1 MHKYPN
7 IMTVHVFY
15 TIIKTNMKLQDLRN
29 TSNKS
34 TSYLAHIYN
43 KNDPAS

>member
-1 MHKYPN
+1 MCHHYHCCAFMHYAQVSK
-7 IMTVHVFY
+7 
-15 TIIKTNMKLQDLRN
+15 NMKLQDLRN